1 MKSIL
6 FLILC
11 APLAAQTFDV
21 NSSQASPAAPKDG
34 KKKSS
39 APATNSGQQSIG
51 WGSSIEVGRQ
61 SRAAEDAM
69 KRGNFAA
76 AANFA
81 KRAAES
87 APQNGKLWFLYGYTA
102 RMAGRYNESISA
114 YKRGMQSEPNSV
126 DGLSGLAQTYA
137 KMGNVPEAKRLLQQ
151 VIAANPSRVNDLLVA
166 GELFVR

>member
-11 APLAAQTFDV
+11 APLAVSAQTFDV
-21 NSSQASPAAPKDG
+21 HSSQASPAAPKDR
-34 KKKSS
+34 KKQSS
-39 APATNSGQQSIG
+39 GPAAGSQNSIG

-61 SRAAEDAM
+61 SRAAEDSL

-76 AANFA
+76 AANYA
-81 KRAAES
+81 KRAADA

-114 YKRGMQSEPNSV
+114 YKRGLQSEPNSV

-137 KMGNVPEAKRLLQQ
+137 K
-151 VIAANPSRVNDLLVA
+151 
-166 GELFVR
+166 